1 VTLPTFFIIGAA
13 KAGTSSLHHYLD
25 QHPEIQMSA
34 VKEPNFFS
42 GEPNGIPFPIGK
54 VVSRRD
60 EYEALFDARF
70 DVRGEASVGYSN
82 HPRRSGVPAA
92 IRELVPEAKFV
103 YLVRDPIARTVS
115 QYRYRV
121 AMEGERRPIEEA
133 LSDLSDPYSV
143 YLCPS
148 RYASQ
153 LDLYLEQFP
162 RDRILVIDQADLL
175 TERRATL
182 QEIFSFLEVDA
193 SVDSSVFMEEINTS
207 GENRT
212 YPLGYVR
219 FRKRVAA
226 SPLRVL
232 PRGLRR
238 SLRSSLERA
247 AWSKAPPVE
256 LDDGLRHRLEA
267 LYEPEVERLRAL
279 TGKSFPTWTV

>member
-13 KAGTSSLHHYLD
+13 KAGTTSLHHYLD

-34 VKEPNFFS
+34 VKEPNFFT
-42 GEPNGIPFPIGK
+42 GPPNGIPHPIGK

-60 EYEALFDARF
+60 EYEGLFDAAF
-70 DVRGEASVGYSN
+70 GVRGEASVGYSN
-82 HPRRSGVPAA
+82 HPRRKGVPAA
-92 IRELVPEAKFV
+92 IRELVPKAKFV
-103 YLVRDPIARTVS
+103 YLVRDPVARTVS

-153 LDLYLEQFP
+153 LELYLDEFP
-162 RDRILVIDQADLL
+162 EDRMLVVDQADLL
-175 TERRATL
+175 ERRRTTL
-182 QEIFSFLEVDA
+182 REIFAFLEVDA
-193 SVDSSVFMEEINTS
+193 DVDSSAFAEELNTNTR
-207 GENRT
+207 NRA

-219 FRKRVAA
+219 LRKRVAA
-226 SPLRVL
+226 SPLRLL

-238 SLRSSLERA
+238 SLRGSLERV
-247 AWSKAPPVE
+247 AWSSVPPVG
-256 LDDGLRHRLEA
+256 LDDRLRQALEE
-267 LYEPEVERLRAL
+267 LYAPEVARLRAF
-279 TGKSFPTWTV
+279 TGKSFPTWSL